1 MAAKDV
7 VESKVREIAY
17 GAKSKDEL
25 LANLKENDIVYV
37 DGSKETGYD
46 NVYVP
51 IENGYLR
58 IFTPYRAKSYQ
69 VQRWRKTT
77 IKYSGIPT
85 FEPSGRRSF

>member
-1 MAAKDV
+1 MD

-17 GAKSKDEL
+17 AAKSKDEIL
-25 LANLKENDIVYV
+25 RGLKEAGIEYA

-51 IENGYLR
+51 IENGHLR
-58 IFTPYRAKSYQ
+58 IFTPHRVKSYQ
-69 VQRWRKTT
+69 VQRWRKTS
-77 IKYSGIPT
+77 IKYSGVPT